1 MSTIIEVEKL
11 KKTFRSFQLHD
22 IAFHVS
28 EGCITGLIG
37 IDGSG
42 KSTIIKC
49 LINLIQRDS
58 GKVEFWGENIN
69 DKNYYGLPNLTKGW
83 DEVIAYSGVSFCIC
97 VLYNA
102 IMIPATYKFGA
113 SKSRMVLLVIVAIL
127 PTVGTLIMKKTGIK
141 LSTIALTPQTIVMLC
156 LGGILV
162 IEFVSFMLS
171 IKIRKK
177 RE

>member
-1 MSTIIEVEKL
+1 
-11 KKTFRSFQLHD
+11 
-22 IAFHVS
+22 
-28 EGCITGLIG
+28 
-37 IDGSG
+37 
-42 KSTIIKC
+42 
-49 LINLIQRDS
+49 
-58 GKVEFWGENIN
+58 
-69 DKNYYGLPNLTKGW
+69 
-83 DEVIAYSGVSFCIC
+83 
-97 VLYNA
+97 
-102 IMIPATYKFGA
+102 MIPATYKFGA
-113 SKSRMVLLVIVAIL
+113 SKSRVVLLVIVAIL

>member
-1 MSTIIEVEKL
+1 MNVK
-11 KKTFRSFQLHD
+11 
-22 IAFHVS
+22 
-28 EGCITGLIG
+28 
-37 IDGSG
+37 
-42 KSTIIKC
+42 
-49 LINLIQRDS
+49 
-58 GKVEFWGENIN
+58 
-69 DKNYYGLPNLTKGW
+69 DKEYEDRTK
-83 DEVIAYSGVSFCIC
+83 EERRLRMEAK
-97 VLYNA
+97 NEA
-102 IMIPATYKFGA
+102 IRKEDMIPATYKFGA

>member
-1 MSTIIEVEKL
+1 MSK
-11 KKTFRSFQLHD
+11 
-22 IAFHVS
+22 
-28 EGCITGLIG
+28 GM
-37 IDGSG
+37 
-42 KSTIIKC
+42 KSKMM
-49 LINLIQRDS
+49 L
-58 GKVEFWGENIN
+58 
-69 DKNYYGLPNLTKGW
+69 
-83 DEVIAYSGVSFCIC
+83 
-97 VLYNA
+97 
-102 IMIPATYKFGA
+102 ATALAHTPK
-113 SKSRMVLLVIVAIL
+113 LLVLDEITSGLDPVVRDDILHILAIL